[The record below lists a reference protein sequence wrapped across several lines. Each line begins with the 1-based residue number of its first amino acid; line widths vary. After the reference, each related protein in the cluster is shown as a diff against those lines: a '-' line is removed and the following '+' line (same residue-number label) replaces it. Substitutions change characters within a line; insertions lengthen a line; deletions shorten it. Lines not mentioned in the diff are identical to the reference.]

1 MPNNIAV
8 SVTADVADLQV
19 KRAIMSAELK
29 AATKDLNDFAKT
41 AKTSGLTD
49 ELRTGMLAAGDAMA
63 RTRNQIASVDSELKN
78 LQNTETADVGAKQKF
93 IAALQEQVATQGLS
107 RKELLAYRA
116 AQMGVTDEA
125 GPLINA
131 LKSEAGHAVNSRASF
146 EGLVLVHE
154 ALQGRTSR
162 MAGSAMILTQ
172 ALAGGEA
179 TSAAL
184 SAVMSPLG
192 LAIAA
197 VAAVTVGAA
206 IATVQYDAAQK
217 QLYASTLGVGAAA
230 GLSSQQLN
238 AAGEAASKWSQQS
251 VRASTEAAQAFA
263 AAGVKSQE
271 AVTSLAG
278 DVEIFAQLTGEKA
291 ADAQKTL
298 AEAMRDPVK
307 GAEDLNA
314 SLGILDGTTMEH
326 IRTLSA
332 MGDKDGAVTALVQAL
347 QQRMDEAKA
356 SGVGLS
362 GQFSQMTARLSD
374 LWTWLG
380 KVNEQLSIFQQ
391 FGFSGAGITSQA
403 EGQAQRQAKIVQS
416 LAALNQ
422 ASAGGAALAGA
433 TPEGQDQAKRD
444 ELLGS
449 AGKLAAAIVADTALR
464 GANSEAVKR
473 DKEALAEYTRAYQTF
488 IPEVEKA
495 HKISVLQ
502 DQLAVAKRAHNKGL
516 IDDLSK
522 QIELTKLAGQV
533 MSPADADRAAT
544 DAGKLGADRA
554 GAGKKSKG
562 PSVVSEWQ
570 EQLHAAEIASND
582 FFGDQTQR
590 ELDFW
595 EGKVGLTKKGS
606 KEWLEVQTKIY
617 EAQKTLARQGYQQ
630 HLADLNDQ
638 IEADHNNWSA
648 VQKDW
653 AEKLAY
659 IKSKFGEQSTEYL
672 NANREFARLERE
684 HQDQMFQAQ
693 RDGEKK
699 QLEEL
704 KSHLSA
710 MRAIRQTDA
719 GATEAAIRDKEQ
731 GSPLGEIETARKLA
745 QLHQQLNLQELADLE
760 TTYNSEN
767 ALLSDQVARSRTAYT
782 EDSKQYKDAV
792 AAKAKADKDYYDA
805 KARLESQANAQ
816 SIQDI
821 LAVKQAY
828 HSYIDGV
835 VGSTVS
841 GLVGVTCYTQ
851 TWQQAISGVYNSLL
865 GTINQMLTKMVTNW
879 IVTHVFM
886 TSAQRA
892 QLAIQAAQHT
902 AVEGAKTAATTTGVA
917 VRTGVESTGFFA
929 KLLGLLGI
937 HLGAHVATEA
947 GKTAA
952 TAAGATAR
960 ATAEGLSLAAAA
972 IAQRAAA
979 AAQVP
984 VLVGLAGAG
993 GVASMAAA
1001 PFPIDLTAPAFGA
1014 SMAASAAA
1022 FGAMATLAVGT
1033 NEVPNDM
1040 IAQIHAGERIIPAA
1054 DNKALMA
1061 AINDNGIGPS
1071 RQAAGDM
1078 TTQHN
1083 YNYHDHSGRATP
1095 SQIYSNRAALAKAI
1109 MQAKREGHF
1118 AGFRM

>member
-1 MPNNIAV
+1 MSSEGEVEIKITGSVESSLGAAADEAKAKISGIADSATV
-8 SVTADVADLQV
+8 S
-19 KRAIMSAELK
+19 
-29 AATKDLNDFAKT
+29 AATMAKALEQAGGDLSKITPAML
-41 AKTSGLTD
+41 GLAT
-49 ELRTGMLAAGDAMA
+49 
-63 RTRNQIASVDSELKN
+63 
-78 LQNTETADVGAKQKF
+78 
-93 IAALQEQVATQGLS
+93 ATQGT
-107 RKELLAYRA
+107 A
-116 AQMGVTDEA
+116 AASLE
-125 GPLINA
+125 NA
-131 LKSEAGHAVNSRASF
+131 AAKGAETAATAADTAATTVNTAAHINSRVATES
-146 EGLVLVHE
+146 LVLVHE
-154 ALQGRTSR
+154 ALSGRFNK

-172 ALAGGEA
+172 ALAGTEN

-184 SAVMSPLG
+184 TAVMSPLG
-192 LAIAA
+192 IAIGAVVGVAAAAA
-197 VAAVTVGAA
+197 VSTIQYESAQRALL
-206 IATVQYDAAQK
+206 AT
-217 QLYASTLGVGAAA
+217 TIGVGAAS
-230 GLSSQQLN
+230 GLSVAQLN
-238 AAGEAASKWSQQS
+238 AAGEAAAKWSHQS
-251 VRASTEAAQAFA
+251 VSASTEAAAAFA

-307 GAEDLNA
+307 GAEDLNQ
-314 SLGILDGTTMEH
+314 SLGILDSTTMEH
-326 IRTLSA
+326 IRTLSE

-347 QQRMDEAKA
+347 QQRMDDAKA
-356 SGVGLS
+356 SGVGLT
-362 GQFSQMTARLSD
+362 GQFSQMTAQLSN

-391 FGFSGAGITSQA
+391 FGFGGAGLMSQA
-403 EGQAQRQAKIVQS
+403 QGQAQARASTIQAF
-416 LAALNQ
+416 AALNQ
-422 ASAGGAALAGA
+422 ASIGGASLAGA
-433 TPEGQDQAKRD
+433 TPEGQDKAKRD
-444 ELLGS
+444 ELL
-449 AGKLAAAIVADTALR
+449 AATGKLAAAIVADTALR

-473 DKEALAEYTRAYQTF
+473 DKEALEEYTRAYKTF
-488 IPEVEKA
+488 IPEAEKA
-495 HKISVLQ
+495 HNIAVLQ
-502 DQLAVAKRAHNKGL
+502 DKLAVARKAHNKEQ
-516 IDDLSK
+516 IDDLSR
-522 QIELTKLAGQV
+522 QIELTKLSGQV
-533 MSPADADRAAT
+533 MTDAEANTRAADAGRT
-544 DAGKLGADRA
+544 AGDRA
-554 GAGKKSKG
+554 GAGPKGRKG
-562 PSVVSEWQ
+562 PSIVSEWQ
-570 EQLHAAEIASND
+570 EQLHAAEVLSND

-595 EGKVGLTKKGS
+595 QSKVGLTTKGS
-606 KEWLEVQTKIY
+606 REWLDVQSKIY
-617 EAQKTLARQGYQQ
+617 QAQKALARQGYEQ

-638 IEADHNNWSA
+638 IEADHNNWAA

-659 IKSKFGEQSTEYL
+659 IKSKFGEQSAEYQ
-672 NANREFARLERE
+672 NAHREFARLERE

-699 QLEEL
+699 QLEAL
-704 KSHLSA
+704 KTHLSA

-719 GATEAAIRDKEQ
+719 GASEAAIRDKEQ
-731 GSPLGEIETARKLA
+731 GNPLGEIETARKIA
-745 QLHQQLNLQELADLE
+745 ELHQQLNLQELADLE
-760 TTYNSEN
+760 TTYNTEDN
-767 ALLSDQVARSRTAYT
+767 LLSAQVARSRTAYT

-792 AAKAKADKDYYDA
+792 AEKAKADKDYYDA
-805 KARLESQANAQ
+805 RARLESQANAQ

-841 GLVGVTCYTQ
+841 GLVGVTSYTQ

-865 GTINQMLTKMVTNW
+865 GTINQMLTKLVTNW

-917 VRTGVESTGFFA
+917 VRAGVENTGFFA

-937 HLGAHVATEA
+937 HLGAHTATEA

-952 TAAGATAR
+952 TAAGVAARTGTETA
-960 ATAEGLSLAAAA
+960 GLAAGA
-972 IAQRAAA
+972 IAQRVSA
-979 AAQVP
+979 AAQIP
-984 VLVGLAGAG
+984 VLAGLAGAG

-1001 PFPIDLTAPAFGA
+1001 PFPIDLGAPAFGA
-1014 SMAASAAA
+1014 AMSAAA
-1022 FGAMATLAVGT
+1022 VGYGAMATLAVGT

-1071 RQAAGDM
+1071 RSAVGD
-1078 TTQHN
+1078 TTTHHN

-1118 AGFRM
+1118 AGFRF